1 MKQKKIIIIGK
12 AASGKDFLQKQLV
25 LNGWIPLRQ
34 YTTRP
39 IRPTEDGSEYHFVS
53 VEEFDSIS
61 NNLMSVQI
69 FNGWKY
75 GFDIDEAISS
85 DVMIFSPANFF
96 SINFSSD
103 IRCRDLYQNSIIVYL
118 DIDEETRRDR
128 LSKRY
133 IGGKEDDSLE
143 RRLQA
148 DKKDFEYFDSI
159 DWDKNEQCFIR
170 LCNEVEVDEF
180 LKKIIII
187 NKKTTDFF
195 NFFVKKCYKI

>member
-1 MKQKKIIIIGK
+1 MKKKKIIIIGK

-39 IRPTEDGSEYHFVS
+39 IRPAEDGSEYHLVS
-53 VEEFDSIS
+53 EEEFDSIS
-61 NNLMSVQI
+61 NNLMSVQS

-75 GFDIDEAISS
+75 GFDINEALNS

-96 SINFSSD
+96 SINISVDSKIEEF
-103 IRCRDLYQNSIIVYL
+103 LNNSTVVYL
-118 DIDEETRRDR
+118 DIDEETRRER

-133 IGGKEDDSLE
+133 VGGKEDDSLE

-148 DKKDFEYFDSI
+148 DKKDFKYIEDI
-159 DWDKNEQCFIR
+159 VDWNNFPDLYVR
-170 LCNEVEVDEF
+170 LYNEVEVDEF
-180 LKKIIII
+180 LK
-187 NKKTTDFF
+187 NLLS
-195 NFFVKKCYKI
+195 

>member
-25 LNGWIPLRQ
+25 INGWIPLRQ

-39 IRPTEDGSEYHFVS
+39 IRPSEDGSEYHFVS
-53 VEEFDSIS
+53 DEEFDSIS
-61 NNLMSVQI
+61 NNLMSVQS

-75 GFDIDEAISS
+75 GFNLGEALKS
-85 DVMIFSPANFF
+85 DVMIFSPGNIFD
-96 SINFSSD
+96 IIFSSNFNCKNLLD
-103 IRCRDLYQNSIIVYL
+103 SSIIVYL
-118 DIDEETRRDR
+118 DIDEETRRER

-133 IGGKEDDSLE
+133 VGGKEDDSLE

-148 DKKDFEYFDSI
+148 DKKDFKYIEDI
-159 DWDKNEQCFIR
+159 VDWNTFPDWYVR

-180 LKKIIII
+180 LKKILS
-187 NKKTTDFF
+187 
-195 NFFVKKCYKI
+195 

>member
-1 MKQKKIIIIGK
+1 MNKKKIIIIGK

-39 IRPTEDGSEYHFVS
+39 IRPAEDGSEYHFVS
-53 VEEFDSIS
+53 EEEFDSIS
-61 NNLMSVQI
+61 KNLMSVQS

-75 GFDIDEAISS
+75 GFDINEALNS

-103 IRCRDLYQNSIIVYL
+103 IRCRELYKNSIIVYL
-118 DIDEETRRDR
+118 DIDEDTRRER

-148 DKKDFEYFDSI
+148 DKKDFEYFDNI

-180 LKKIIII
+180 LKNYYHK
-187 NKKTTDFF
+187 
-195 NFFVKKCYKI
+195 

>member
-1 MKQKKIIIIGK
+1 MKKKKIIIIGK

-39 IRPTEDGSEYHFVS
+39 IRPTEDGSEYHFVT
-53 VEEFDSIS
+53 EDEFDSIS
-61 NNLMSVQI
+61 HKLISIQN

-75 GFDIDEAISS
+75 GFDINEALNS

-96 SINFSSD
+96 NIQFSSD

-118 DIDEETRRDR
+118 DIDEDIRRER

-148 DKKDFEYFDSI
+148 DKKDFEYFDNI
-159 DWDKNEQCFIR
+159 DRIHSDENE
-170 LCNEVEVDEF
+170 DEF
-180 LKKIIII
+180 VRLR
-187 NKKTTDFF
+187 NEEDVDSFL
-195 NFFVKKCYKI
+195 NFLDLYVC

>member
-12 AASGKDFLQKQLV
+12 AASGKDFLQKKLV
-25 LNGWIPLRQ
+25 ERGWVPLKQ

-39 IRPTEDGSEYHFVS
+39 VRPTEDGSEYHFVS
-53 VEEFDSIS
+53 DSDEEFDSIFK
-61 NNLMSVQI
+61 NLMSVQS

-75 GFDIDEAISS
+75 GFDINEALNS

-103 IRCRDLYQNSIIVYL
+103 IRCRNLYQNSIIVYL
-118 DIDEETRRDR
+118 DIDEDTRRER

-170 LCNEVEVDEF
+170 LCNKVEVDEF
-180 LKKIIII
+180 LRKLLS
-187 NKKTTDFF
+187 
-195 NFFVKKCYKI
+195 